1 MIDIESIHHDKL
13 IVNLSNLLLKSTGIS
28 NYTRNLFPHLKE
40 LNPTL
45 LSSEIYPEFSC
56 YKIPNNLTPNQGTR
70 GHFDRLVWTQFQL
83 PKIYQN
89 LKSQLLF
96 SPIPE
101 APLYTKCRFIVTS
114 FDLIP
119 LRFPNR
125 FSPLGIYH
133 KYYTPEVFKQAEHI
147 ICISESTARDVT
159 KFYGISSNKTT
170 SILLAYDS
178 QHFRPFMEEESKY
191 KSQAYPYF
199 LYLGRHDPYKNIERV
214 ILAFANLPLNCEYQL
229 WLAGPSDDRYTPA
242 LKKQVQELGLTNQ
255 VKFLDYV
262 SYADLPKIISGAIAL
277 VFPSLWEGF
286 GLPVLEAMA
295 CGTPVITSN
304 LSSLPEVAGDAAIL
318 IDPYK
323 VAEITDA
330 MQAIANQ
337 SGLRSHLSQLG
348 LARASQFSW
357 EKTGKETVDVLK
369 RFL

>member
-1 MIDIESIHHDKL
+1 LPSQFL
-13 IVNLSNLLLKSTGIS
+13 VNLSFLIREPTGIS
-28 NYTRNLFPHLKE
+28 TYASNIFPHLQA

-45 LSSEIYPEFSC
+45 LVSQPVDRYSC
-56 YKIPNNLTPNQGTR
+56 YLAPKNLTPKQGKK
-70 GHFDRLVWTQFQL
+70 GHFQRLVWTQLQL
-83 PKIYQN
+83 PKLYQE

-101 APLYTKCRFIVTS
+101 APLYTNCRFVVTS

-125 FSPLGIYH
+125 LSPLRLYH
-133 KYYTPEVFKQAEHI
+133 KYYTPQVFKQAEHI

-159 KFYGISSNKTT
+159 EFYKIPSNKITP
-170 SILLAYDS
+170 ILLAYDS
-178 QHFRPFMEEESKY
+178 QHFRPVVVEDEKY
-191 KSQAYPYF
+191 RSQYPYF
-199 LYLGRHDPYKNIERV
+199 LYVGRHDPYKNISRLIV
-214 ILAFANLPLNCEYQL
+214 AFASLPSNNEYQL
-229 WLAGPSDDRYTPA
+229 WLAGPSDKRYTPV
-242 LKKQVQELGLTNQ
+242 LKKQVQELGLNHR
-255 VKFLDYV
+255 VKFLEYV
-262 SYADLPKIISGAIAL
+262 PYDDLPKIISGAIAL

-323 VAEITDA
+323 VEEITDA

-337 SGLRSHLSQLG
+337 SELRSQLSQLG
-348 LARASQFSW
+348 LQRATQFSW
-357 EKTGKETVDVLK
+357 EKTGKATVEVLK